1 MYILVS
7 ENFIAGLP
15 GAGQTSGRL
24 YGEYLPGEDVARFWE
39 ENSGPVQELG
49 RWQRSG
55 EPYWPPEAG
64 EPEEGQLL
72 AVLSGQAFE
81 FYRREK
87 GHWQPQPH
95 EVMNL
100 FSDFGSR
107 QQGLFDL
114 KLLAGKRVAVI
125 GLGSGGSLV
134 ASQLAKAGVG
144 HFDLFDFDRLAV
156 GNISRHLCGLRDLGR
171 LKVAAVK
178 EVLENTN
185 PFVQV
190 NIYPYDITQRLS
202 EVENI
207 LAGCDVMVGA
217 ADSEAAKGEINR
229 LAVKLRKPAVYGAVY
244 DMGYGG
250 DIFSY
255 QPPTGACYACF
266 KESTKDIFQDAPRA
280 EILDYGKITA
290 QPALEMDVS
299 MVGSLV
305 ARVVLAELLAGDP
318 LSQLER
324 LPANWV
330 IWGNRPWEGWIFDE
344 PLQSRFVEIRRD
356 PVCPVCQHDSFI
368 QEKLGL
374 APDEAASKAAALLA
388 SLENNRPSEPAG

>member
-15 GAGQTSGRL
+15 GVGQTSGRL

-39 ENSGPVQELG
+39 ENSGPVQQLG
-49 RWQRSG
+49 RWQQGG
-55 EPYWPPEAG
+55 EPHWPPEAG
-64 EPEEGQLL
+64 EPAEGQLL
-72 AVLSGQAFE
+72 AVLSGQAIE
-81 FYRREK
+81 FYRREN

-95 EVMNL
+95 EILNH
-100 FSDFGSR
+100 FTDFGSR

-144 HFDLFDFDRLAV
+144 HFELFDFDRLAV

-178 EVLENTN
+178 NVLENTN

-207 LAGCDVMVGA
+207 LAGCDVIVGA
-217 ADSEAAKGEINR
+217 ADSEAAKGETNR
-229 LAVKLRKPAVYGAVY
+229 LAVRLRKPAVYGAV
-244 DMGYGG
+244 
-250 DIFSY
+250 
-255 QPPTGACYACF
+255 
-266 KESTKDIFQDAPRA
+266 
-280 EILDYGKITA
+280 
-290 QPALEMDVS
+290 
-299 MVGSLV
+299 
-305 ARVVLAELLAGDP
+305 
-318 LSQLER
+318 
-324 LPANWV
+324 
-330 IWGNRPWEGWIFDE
+330 
-344 PLQSRFVEIRRD
+344 
-356 PVCPVCQHDSFI
+356 
-368 QEKLGL
+368 
-374 APDEAASKAAALLA
+374 
-388 SLENNRPSEPAG
+388 

>member
-7 ENFIAGLP
+7 ENFIAGLTTAP
-15 GAGQTSGRL
+15 QPEGRL

-39 ENSGPVQELG
+39 ETTRPAQALG
-49 RWQRSG
+49 WWRQG
-55 EPYWPPEAG
+55 HEPEWPEGAG
-64 EPEEGQLL
+64 EPEEGQFL
-72 AVLSGQAFE
+72 ALILGQE
-81 FYRREK
+81 ITFYRREQ
-87 GHWQPQPH
+87 GRWQPQPH

-100 FSDFGSR
+100 YTDFGSR

-114 KLLAGKRVAVI
+114 KLLAGKRVAIV

-134 ASQLAKAGVG
+134 AAQLAKAGVG
-144 HFDLFDFDRLAV
+144 HFELFDFDRLGS

-178 EVLENTN
+178 DALENTN
-185 PFVQV
+185 PFVEV
-190 NIYPYDITQRLS
+190 NTYPYDITRHLS
-202 EVENI
+202 EVEII
-207 LAGCDVMVGA
+207 LAGCDLVVGA
-217 ADSEAAKGEINR
+217 ADSEVAKGEINR
-229 LAVKLRKPAVYGAVY
+229 LAVRLRKPAVYGAVY

-250 DIFSY
+250 DIFRY
-255 QPPTGACYACF
+255 QPPAGACYACF
-266 KESTKDIFQDAPRA
+266 KESTRDIFQDAPRA
-280 EILDYGKITA
+280 EVLDYGKIA
-290 QPALEMDVS
+290 PQPALEMDVTII
-299 MVGSLV
+299 GSLV

-344 PLQSRFVEIRRD
+344 PLQSRFVEISRD
-356 PVCPVCQHDSFI
+356 PTCPVCQHDLFI

-374 APDEAASKAAALLA
+374 APDEAARQAAALLA
-388 SLENNRPSEPAG
+388 SLENKRPPEPAS